1 MKREYFLTMALHC
14 TGVGE
19 KDKKHYFYILLLYF
33 EMPELSF
40 RYKEEEIVEK
50 IKIDSTDIFL
60 NSSRM
65 APFKEP
71 RALTE
76 LSFK

>member
-1 MKREYFLTMALHC
+1 MALHC

-40 RYKEEEIVEK
+40 RYKDKEIV
-50 IKIDSTDIFL
+50 IFL
-60 NSSRM
+60 
-65 APFKEP
+65 K
-71 RALTE
+71 LIQ
-76 LSFK
+76 